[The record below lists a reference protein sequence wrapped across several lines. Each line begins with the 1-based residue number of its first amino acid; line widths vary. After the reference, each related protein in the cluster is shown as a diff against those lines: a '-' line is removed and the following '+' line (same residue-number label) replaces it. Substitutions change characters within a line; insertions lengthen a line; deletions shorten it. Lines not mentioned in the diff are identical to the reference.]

1 LVRSGIAT
9 TTTEQFLS
17 LTRQIC
23 SKVTDDEKQ
32 LYLRTANA
40 HLNAGSPYLA
50 LNVLCSLPEQFDL
63 QQEEQPQSIK
73 LIPTTDTND
82 KQQSEQEEEVI
93 NKIGIGLLG
102 KYQF

>member
-1 LVRSGIAT
+1 MVRAGIAT

-40 HLNAGSPYLA
+40 HLNAGCPYLA

-63 QQEEQPQSIK
+63 QQEEQQQTIK
-73 LIPTTDTND
+73 LIPTKTND
-82 KQQSEQEEEVI
+82 KQSEQEEEVI
-93 NKIGIGLLG
+93 IIK
-102 KYQF
+102 